1 MSYAGLD
8 LVYRYL
14 ILYSNSSFNSIMI
27 HYCFIM
33 KRYIHLVAT
42 KQDFPFGK
50 KSLYFCLSNCEELL
64 VGLFTGVD
72 GGVDEVGELT
82 SLND

>member
-1 MSYAGLD
+1 M
-8 LVYRYL
+8 
-14 ILYSNSSFNSIMI
+14 NQ
-27 HYCFIM
+27 YCVIM

-42 KQDFPFGK
+42 QSEFPFGK
-50 KSLYFCLSNCEELL
+50 KSLFFCLSNCEELL

>member
-1 MSYAGLD
+1 
-8 LVYRYL
+8 
-14 ILYSNSSFNSIMI
+14 MI

-33 KRYIHLVAT
+33 KRCIHLVAT

-64 VGLFTGVD
+64 MGLFTGVD

-82 SLND
+82 SLSD

>member
-1 MSYAGLD
+1 
-8 LVYRYL
+8 
-14 ILYSNSSFNSIMI
+14 MI

-42 KQDFPFGK
+42 QSEFPFGK
-50 KSLYFCLSNCEELL
+50 KTLFFCLSNCEELL
-64 VGLFTGVD
+64 VGLFTEVD

>member
-1 MSYAGLD
+1 
-8 LVYRYL
+8 
-14 ILYSNSSFNSIMI
+14 MI

-42 KQDFPFGK
+42 QPEFPFGK
-50 KSLYFCLSNCEELL
+50 KSIFFCLSNCEELL

-72 GGVDEVGELT
+72 GVSMKLE
-82 SLND
+82 N

>member
-1 MSYAGLD
+1 
-8 LVYRYL
+8 
-14 ILYSNSSFNSIMI
+14 
-27 HYCFIM
+27 M

-64 VGLFTGVD
+64 VELFTGVD